1 MIKNAEIKKK
11 FASNWFVFLQS
22 QIKEQFETLERNIS
36 KKKGKKS
43 KKFSYKKW
51 SKKNKDE
58 GGGLSFILENGE
70 VFDKVGINQS
80 TVSGKFKKEFRSK
93 IPGAEKNGNYWASGI
108 SIVAHM
114 KNPKIPALH
123 FNTRFI
129 VTSKNWFG
137 GGMDLT
143 PSFKDDKEKK
153 NFHLKLKNLCLNND
167 KDYKKYKRWCDEY
180 FFLTH
185 HNEQRGIGGIFFDYE
200 TKDWLNNFK
209 FVRNLGICFM
219 DISKNIIELKNN
231 LKWNKNDKEKQLL
244 KRGKYIEF
252 NLLYD
257 RGTKFGLNSGG
268 NIEAILMSIPPKPMW
283 K

>member
-1 MIKNAEIKKK
+1 MIKNTEIKKK
-11 FASNWFVFLQS
+11 FANNWFVFLQS

-36 KKKGKKS
+36 KRKGKKI
-43 KKFSYKKW
+43 KKFSYKSW

-58 GGGLSFILENGE
+58 GGGLSLILENGE
-70 VFDKVGINQS
+70 IFDKVGINQS
-80 TVSGKFKKEFRSK
+80 TVSGKFQKEFRSK

-129 VTSKNWFG
+129 VTSKCWFG

-143 PSFKDDKEKK
+143 PSFKDAKERK
-153 NFHLKLKNLCLNND
+153 NVHLKLKNLCLSNN
-167 KDYKKYKRWCDEY
+167 KDYTKYKKWCDKY

-185 HNEQRGIGGIFFDYE
+185 HNEPRGIGGIFFDYE
-200 TKDWLNNFK
+200 TKNWLNNFK

-231 LKWNKNDKEKQLL
+231 LKWSKSDKEKQLL

-268 NIEAILMSIPPKPMW
+268 NIEAILMSIPPKPKW